1 MAKGRRIL
9 PAAISG
15 RNKKIKN
22 MDELRNEKRSFAR
35 APFALDI
42 INPSKP
48 QQPAQEINPVTPAEN
63 VSTVSVDQKAAFPFT
78 IIILALICTL
88 LFAYIIY
95 NYVLIYERT
104 SVVADLRAEISTL
117 SSDVNDLNAK
127 LEMKNDLSVILELA
141 LYDYGMVSIDEI
153 EKRYVSIDFKDVI
166 IKPQVL
172 E

>member
-1 MAKGRRIL
+1 MARGKRIL
-9 PAAISG
+9 PTAVSG
-15 RNKKIKN
+15 RNRKIRN
-22 MDELRNEKRSFAR
+22 MDELRNEKRSGR
-35 APFALDI
+35 SPFALEI

-48 QQPAQEINPVTPAEN
+48 VKQMPEINPVTPAEQ
-63 VSTVSVDQKAAFPFT
+63 VSTVSVDKKASFPFT

-117 SSDVNDLNAK
+117 SADVNDLNAK
-127 LEMKNDLSVILELA
+127 LEMKNDLGVISELA
-141 LYDYGMVSIDEI
+141 LYDYGMVSVDEV

-166 IKPQVL
+166 IRPQGQ

>member
-1 MAKGRRIL
+1 MARGRRIL
-9 PAAISG
+9 PSAVSG

-22 MDELRNEKRSFAR
+22 MDELRNAKRPGHSIVA
-35 APFALDI
+35 AETV
-42 INPSKP
+42 NPAKP
-48 QQPAQEINPVTPAEN
+48 VPAVPEINPVTPAEHVN
-63 VSTVSVDQKAAFPFT
+63 TVSVDKKASFPFT
-78 IIILALICTL
+78 IILLALICTL

-117 SSDVNDLNAK
+117 SSEVNDLNAK
-127 LEMKNDLSVILELA
+127 LEMKNDLDVIADLA
-141 LYDYGMVSIDEI
+141 IYDYGMVRVDEI

-166 IKPQVL
+166 IKPQ